1 MKMTKATPEEARA
14 ISREAYIYGFP
25 LVEAYKTLYKQ
36 AIDQT
41 SPEYEAPLNQLGHAR
56 TVATP
61 EDKFVVTP
69 NSDTPYF
76 QVYDGKERPCR

>member
-1 MKMTKATPEEARA
+1 MKTTIVTPGEARA
-14 ISREAYIYGFP
+14 IAREAYIYAFP
-25 LVEAYKTLYKQ
+25 LVEAYKTLYQ
-36 AIDQT
+36 QVIDQT
-41 SPEYEAPLNQLGHAR
+41 SPDYKVPLNPLGHTR

-69 NSDTPYF
+69 NSDTLYF